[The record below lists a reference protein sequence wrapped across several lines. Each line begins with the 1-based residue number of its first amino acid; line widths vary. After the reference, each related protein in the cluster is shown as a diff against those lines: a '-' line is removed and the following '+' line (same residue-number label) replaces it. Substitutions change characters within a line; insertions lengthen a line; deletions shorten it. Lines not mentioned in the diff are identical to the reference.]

1 MIRRLGERWK
11 DRALEELLRSV
22 PPWGTLQPTLV
33 IWMDGMDQAH
43 WAIPRYRGLRPSK
56 GMEKFVRPRCKVQG
70 VWVFWMS
77 ITFYIMDCTL
87 PHNANA
93 TVETLARSLEGVFQQ
108 AAARN
113 LPPPKE
119 VVIWV
124 PYWGKTSL
132 V

>member
-1 MIRRLGERWK
+1 
-11 DRALEELLRSV
+11 
-22 PPWGTLQPTLV
+22 
-33 IWMDGMDQAH
+33 
-43 WAIPRYRGLRPSK
+43 
-56 GMEKFVRPRCKVQG
+56 MEKFVRPRCKVQG